1 LVVLVVRGRIM
12 TLKLEWRKWDGLA
25 NEKQQPR
32 GLPFWA
38 IFGCFA
44 QLTSYKEREGKRVGI
59 RVIRALI
66 CGRYIWDLF
75 IVMS

>member
-38 IFGCFA
+38 IFGRFA
-44 QLTSYKEREGKRVGI
+44 QLTSYKEREGKRV
-59 RVIRALI
+59 
-66 CGRYIWDLF
+66 
-75 IVMS
+75 